1 MDSILNSALAE
12 ICSELQNGLSLQ
24 ALWPRLDLS
33 LSSSNLD
40 LSPHLKQAIWDA
52 LRSVPT
58 LKFDAKN
65 ASYGPADPS
74 ILSFE
79 DAEKLNL
86 KLVADEGLRDSFMG
100 LYNVRSANASLSKIQ
115 RMALERLVTARFYL
129 LFKIWFCVHFH
140 YFIMVFVYKRV
151 GIRMCKIGDSI
162 VYM

>member
-12 ICSELQNGLSLQ
+12 ICSELQNGLPLQ
-24 ALWPRLDLS
+24 TLWPRLDPS

-40 LSPHLKQAIWDA
+40 LSPHFKQALWDA

-65 ASYGPADPS
+65 APYGPADPS

-86 KLVADEGLRDSFMG
+86 KLVADEGLRDNFMG

-140 YFIMVFVYKRV
+140 SFIMVFVYKHV